1 MMENDLI
8 LKHKGLIYLAIK
20 KEHLH
25 WKTQDEYQDFVD
37 AGYDGLL
44 NGIRTFNPDKGF
56 KESSYYYACIR
67 HEMIKVIVR
76 KNNEKNSVKVSSL
89 NIPVENDIEIIELIP
104 DIIDI
109 EKEVFDNIRNE
120 KLLGYVN
127 QLKPKDRYVIK
138 MLFGLDGWKQTTAIE
153 IARRWGV
160 NKNTITA
167 RRDRALNN
175 LLKRIKKE
183 GL

>member
-25 WKTQDEYQDFVD
+25 WKTQDEYQNFVD

-67 HEMIKVIVR
+67 NEMIKVIVR

-89 NIPVENDIEIIELIP
+89 NTLVENDIEIIELIP
-104 DIIDI
+104 DTIDI
-109 EKEVFDNIRNE
+109 
-120 KLLGYVN
+120 
-127 QLKPKDRYVIK
+127 
-138 MLFGLDGWKQTTAIE
+138 
-153 IARRWGV
+153 
-160 NKNTITA
+160 
-167 RRDRALNN
+167 
-175 LLKRIKKE
+175 
-183 GL
+183 